1 MVVTVPLGN
10 KGLRTGNASDLYLY
24 WTGWTGHTETE
35 QSSKGRRGE
44 IEASNKNLPQLVPS
58 QIKIQTVFT
67 NLSQSKQCY
76 QIKAKDFSS

>member
-1 MVVTVPLGN
+1 MVTVPLGN
-10 KGLRTGNASDLYLY
+10 KGLRTGNTSDLYIIFVLA
-24 WTGWTGHTETE
+24 GHTETE

-67 NLSQSKQCY
+67 KLSQSKQCY
-76 QIKAKDFSS
+76 QSKAKDFSS

>member
-1 MVVTVPLGN
+1 MVTVPLGN

-24 WTGWTGHTETE
+24 WLDWTHTETE

-44 IEASNKNLPQLVPS
+44 IEASNKILPQQVPS

-67 NLSQSKQCY
+67 NLSQSKQCS

>member
-1 MVVTVPLGN
+1 MVVTEQLGN
-10 KGLRTGNASDLYLY
+10 KGSGLGMPLICIC
-24 WTGWTGHTETE
+24 TGWTGHTETE

-67 NLSQSKQCY
+67 NSSQ
-76 QIKAKDFSS
+76 